1 LILITLQVIV
11 NKSDAYRV
19 SIVFV
24 DWRNATPERFPMEAG
39 LMGCDIEQCRSWFQ
53 FFTKGFLQS
62 DADDADR
69 ENIRL
74 KIDHS
79 LRVLDR
85 AFQITAAM
93 DIDEDTK
100 GLAHIGALFHDV
112 GRFPQYMLYRTF
124 VDRQSVNHALLSVDV
139 LRKDGVLRDLPE
151 TSRRQI
157 LGAIWLH
164 NRFSISSGLSP
175 KLDLLARI
183 IRDADKLDIFFI
195 MVSRLQSDSSTNNTV
210 LFHLKPHPS
219 AYTKTIMV
227 DIRSGRLGRYDE
239 MVWIND
245 FKLLLCSWIYDF
257 NFDIS
262 REILSKSGLFESL
275 LSLLPDLP
283 EMVSLKKQL
292 RPLLCIE

>member
-1 LILITLQVIV
+1 
-11 NKSDAYRV
+11 
-19 SIVFV
+19 
-24 DWRNATPERFPMEAG
+24 MAG
-39 LMGCDIEQCRSWFQ
+39 YDIEQCRSWFQ
-53 FFTKGFLQS
+53 SFTKGFLQS
-62 DADDADR
+62 VADDADR

-85 AFQITAAM
+85 AFQITAGM
-93 DIDEDTK
+93 DINEETK
-100 GLAHIGALFHDV
+100 GLAHIAALFHDV
-112 GRFPQYMLYRTF
+112 GRFPQYMFYRTF

-139 LRKDGVLRDLPE
+139 LRKNGVLRGLPE
-151 TSRRQI
+151 ISRRQV

-195 MVSRLQSDSSTNNTV
+195 MVSRLRSDSSTNDAV

-219 AYTKTIMV
+219 AYTMTIME
-227 DIRSGRLGRYDE
+227 DITSGRLGRYEE

-245 FKLLLCSWIYDF
+245 LKLLLCGWIYDF

-262 REILSKSGLFESL
+262 REILLKSGLLESI

-283 EMVSLKKQL
+283 EMACLKKQL
-292 RPLLCIE
+292 LPSL

>member
-1 LILITLQVIV
+1 
-11 NKSDAYRV
+11 
-19 SIVFV
+19 
-24 DWRNATPERFPMEAG
+24 
-39 LMGCDIEQCRSWFQ
+39 MGYDIGQCRAWFQ
-53 FFTKGFLQS
+53 SFTNDFFQS

-93 DIDEDTK
+93 DIDEETK
-100 GLAHIGALFHDV
+100 GLAHIAALFHDV
-112 GRFPQYMLYRTF
+112 GRFPQYMRYRTF

-139 LRKDGVLRDLPE
+139 LRKNGVLQGLPE
-151 TSRRQI
+151 ISRRQV

-183 IRDADKLDIFFI
+183 IRDADKLDIFYI
-195 MVSRLQSDSSTNNTV
+195 LVSRFRSDSSTDNTV

-219 AYTKTIMV
+219 AYTRTIMEA
-227 DIRSGRLGRYDE
+227 ITSRRLGRYDE

-245 FKLLLCSWIYDF
+245 FKLLLCGWIYDL

-262 REILSKSGLFESL
+262 REILLKSGLFESM
-275 LSLLPDLP
+275 LSVLPDLP
-283 EMVSLKKQL
+283 EMVSLKKLL
-292 RPLLCIE
+292 RSSLSIVY